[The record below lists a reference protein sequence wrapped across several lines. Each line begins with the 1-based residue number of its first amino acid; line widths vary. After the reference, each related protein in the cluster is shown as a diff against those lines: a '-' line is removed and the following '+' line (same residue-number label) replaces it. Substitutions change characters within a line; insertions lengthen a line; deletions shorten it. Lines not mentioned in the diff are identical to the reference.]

1 MQAINNTFIHLING
15 NKQFIIPAFQRD
27 YSWTTEQC
35 RQMWD
40 DIMHAGGGDGRDH
53 FMGSFVYVSG
63 EATPAFSS
71 WLVIDGQQ
79 RLTTLTLLLTALRDH
94 IRSTSWEGQETS
106 PEQIDAFYLRNV
118 FESGD
123 RSYKL
128 ALRRHDNRTL
138 WSLIDGKDTSELTSR
153 SELVIE
159 AYNCF
164 RELLTSLGV
173 SPDEVYR
180 GIAQL
185 KVVDVT
191 LHRPQDNPQQIFES
205 LNSTGVDLTQSDL
218 IRNYLLMGLT
228 EPEQTQMYDDYW
240 SKIEALFRSS
250 DGNLDNSD
258 NFLRDYISLKQ
269 KATTQPKADRVYA
282 EFKGFWQTSDTDSLV
297 SLLRDMVC
305 FARYFVAF
313 LRPEQIASKP
323 LSTAMRQVRRLGS
336 AQAMLVLRLYECYE
350 NKTLSDDEFIKAL
363 NLISSYL
370 VRRSVLNMQTRG
382 YWSVFARIAH
392 SVSDEAPFESFQVA
406 LARQSYRFPSD
417 DEFST
422 ALRERDL
429 YGLRICWHILSQLE
443 NAGQKE
449 PSPVGDY
456 SIEHILPQSIE
467 GVKEW
472 KVMLGDDWEQIHQTW
487 LHRLGN
493 LTLTAYNSSYSNRPF
508 HEKKTIEGGFK
519 QSAVRLNE
527 YVRNQIQWTAAQME
541 ERGRLLAMRAVD
553 IWPHHDA
560 DEKLILAEEIRDL
573 RTRSERRS
581 ADNLTMRDSV
591 RNLFYA
597 IRDATRELG
606 DSIEIVEH
614 RSLSY
619 YDANSGGFFAES
631 LPMAY
636 SVRVLL
642 PIDFDEID
650 DPEGV
655 AGDVSAYKFLPNVTH
670 RDCGVYI
677 DVWGKDRI
685 PTVVRMV
692 RQAFNIAAE

>member
-1 MQAINNTFIHLING
+1 MQAINNTFINLING

-63 EATPAFSS
+63 VATPGFSS

-79 RLTTLTLLLTALRDH
+79 RLTTLTLLLAALRDH
-94 IRSTSWEGQETS
+94 IRDAKWDGQQTS

-138 WSLIDGKDTSELTSR
+138 WSLIDGKDSSELASR
-153 SELVIE
+153 SDLVIE
-159 AYNCF
+159 AYHYF
-164 RELLTSLGV
+164 RELLNSSEV
-173 SPDEVYR
+173 SPDDVYR

-218 IRNYLLMGLT
+218 IRNYLLMGLP
-228 EPEQTQMYDDYW
+228 EPEQTLIYDDYW

-250 DGNLDNSD
+250 GSAPDT
-258 NFLRDYISLKQ
+258 FLRDYISLKQ
-269 KATTQPKADRVYA
+269 KTTTQPKADRVYA
-282 EFKGFWQTSDTDSLV
+282 EFKSFWQTSDTDALV
-297 SLLRDMVC
+297 SLLQDMIR

-313 LRPEQIASKP
+313 LRPEQIDSKP
-323 LSTAMRQVRRLGS
+323 LSAAMRQVRRLGS
-336 AQAMLVLRLYECYE
+336 AQAMLVMRLYECYE
-350 NKTLSDDEFIKAL
+350 NRTLSHDEFIKAL
-363 NLISSYL
+363 KLISSYL

-382 YWSVFARIAH
+382 YWSAFARVAH

-417 DEFST
+417 DEFAT

-443 NAGQKE
+443 NAGQGE

-467 GVKEW
+467 NVKEW
-472 KVMLGDDWEQIHQTW
+472 KGMLGDDWEDIHQTW

-508 HEKKTIEGGFK
+508 HEKKTIKGGFE

-527 YVRNQIQWTAAQME
+527 YVRNQTQWTSVQMD

-553 IWPHHDA
+553 IWPHHEA

-573 RTRSERRS
+573 RARSERRS
-581 ADNLTMRDSV
+581 PDSLTMRDSV
-591 RNLFYA
+591 RNLFYS

-619 YDANSGGFFAES
+619 YDANSGSFFAET

-642 PIDFDEID
+642 PIDFDEVD

-677 DVWGKDRI
+677 DVWGEDRI
-685 PTVVRMV
+685 PTAVRMI

>member
-40 DIMHAGGGDGRDH
+40 DIMHASGGEGRDH

-63 EATPAFSS
+63 VATPGFSS

-79 RLTTLTLLLTALRDH
+79 RLTTLTLLLAALRDH
-94 IRSTSWEGQETS
+94 IRDAKWDGQETS

-138 WSLIDGKDTSELTSR
+138 WSLIDGKDISELTSR

-159 AYNCF
+159 AYNYF
-164 RELLTSLGV
+164 RELLNSPEV
-173 SPDEVYR
+173 SPDDVYR

-218 IRNYLLMGLT
+218 IRNYLLMGLP
-228 EPEQTQMYDDYW
+228 EPDQTLMYDDYW

-250 DGNLDNSD
+250 GSAPDT
-258 NFLRDYISLKQ
+258 FLRDYISLKQ
-269 KATTQPKADRVYA
+269 KTTIQPKTDRVYA
-282 EFKGFWQTSDTDSLV
+282 EFKSFWQTSDTDALV
-297 SLLRDMVC
+297 SLLQDMIH

-313 LRPEQIASKP
+313 LRPEQIDSKP

-336 AQAMLVLRLYECYE
+336 AQAMLVMRLHECYE
-350 NKTLSDDEFIKAL
+350 NKTLSHDEFIKAL
-363 NLISSYL
+363 NLISGYL

-417 DEFST
+417 DEFAT

-443 NAGQKE
+443 NAGQGE

-467 GVKEW
+467 CVKEW
-472 KVMLGDDWEQIHQTW
+472 KVMLGDDWEKIHQTW

-493 LTLTAYNSSYSNRPF
+493 LTLTAYNSTYSNRPF
-508 HEKKTIEGGFK
+508 NEKKTIEGGFK

-573 RTRSERRS
+573 RARSERRS
-581 ADNLTMRDSV
+581 PDDLTMRDSV
-591 RNLFYA
+591 RSLFYA
-597 IRDATRELG
+597 IRDATRGLG
-606 DSIEIVEH
+606 DSIEIVER

-619 YDANSGGFFAES
+619 YDANSGSFFAET

-685 PTVVRMV
+685 PTVARMI